1 MSLND
6 LHPNSKKIKKNDL
19 RSNFRKAM
27 FWDVEMDKLSI
38 KHDKFFIIDRVLS
51 RSMKNSIY
59 LDRLEK
65 FYSIKDI
72 KEVAKSSRSIRGNE
86 SIRFIAN
93 RYAMNPKSFKQYIPN
108 L

>member
-1 MSLND
+1 MEINHLHHNSVVPEKKD
-6 LHPNSKKIKKNDL
+6 LK
-19 RSNFRKAM
+19 SNFRKAM

-38 KHDKFFIIDRVLS
+38 KRDKFFIIDRVLS
-51 RSMKNSIY
+51 TSMKNSIY

-65 FYSIKDI
+65 FYSIRDI
-72 KEVAKSSRSIRGNE
+72 KKVARSSRSIRGNE